1 MDEIEDTAND
11 IMAEVEDTANDILM
25 GTLVAAAVV
34 GLISVALIVV
44 SAVYTAKL
52 RGTGDR
58 YIAAICLTVFSIF
71 FPLLGIVPPILH
83 ATK

>member
-1 MDEIEDTAND
+1 MDDTINGIVD
-11 IMAEVEDTANDILM
+11 EVEDTVNDILL
-25 GTLVAAAVV
+25 GTLIAAVVV

-58 YIAAICLTVFSIF
+58 YTSAICLTVFAIF
-71 FPLLGIVPPILH
+71 FPLLGIVPPILY